1 MLIFMIFFAFLVTV
15 MIITVVVAN
24 SVLRKRDLDQM
35 KALVRGKGVQAGKS
49 ETPLMK
55 DKTSS
60 KREAVARFVLGS
72 SLTERLRSQIEQA
85 GLDWDPARTVYLSLL
100 LALVGFNIFWY
111 MIPRGQVISF
121 IGVFVGGGAPFL
133 YLYQKRKSRLMKFE
147 AQFPDAL
154 EFVSRAM
161 RSGHAFS
168 VSLEMLHKE
177 YAAPL
182 GDEFRRTF
190 DEQNLGLPL
199 EVALERLGT
208 RIPLLDVHFFVSA
221 VLLQKRTGGNLASLL
236 DNLAYLI
243 RERFK
248 LRGRIRA
255 VSAHG
260 RISGLVLSMIPLT
273 VGILMFYSNPSYILF
288 FGNSGFV
295 VGGWRSAQ
303 AGMRQFRDERS
314 RAVSAHPR
322 NRGSLAGG
330 LGGLK
335 AGGRRSPRPS
345 GAP

>member
-1 MLIFMIFFAFLVTV
+1 MIFMIFFAFLVTV

-24 SVLRKRDLDQM
+24 SVLRKRDLDQV

-182 GDEFRRTF
+182 ADEFRRTF

-288 FGNSGFV
+288 FFDDPDGKVMLSVCIILQFLGFV
-295 VGGWRSAQ
+295 SIRKIV
-303 AGMRQFRDERS
+303 
-314 RAVSAHPR
+314 
-322 NRGSLAGG
+322 N
-330 LGGLK
+330 LGI
-335 AGGRRSPRPS
+335 
-345 GAP
+345 

>member
-1 MLIFMIFFAFLVTV
+1 MIVFLIFFVFLVTV

-24 SVLRKRDLDQM
+24 SVLRKRDVDQM
-35 KALVRGKGVQAGKS
+35 KTLVSGRTTPAGVKG

-55 DKTSS
+55 DKAVN
-60 KREAVARFVLGS
+60 KREAVAQFILGS
-72 SLTERLRSQIEQA
+72 NLTEKLRSYIEQA

-100 LALVGFNIFWY
+100 LALLGFNLFWY
-111 MIPRGQVISF
+111 MIPRGQVIAF
-121 IGVFVGGGAPFL
+121 IGVIAGAGAPFL
-133 YLYQKRKSRLMKFE
+133 YLYQKRKARLMKFE

-177 YAAPL
+177 YSAPL
-182 GDEFRRTF
+182 ADEFRRTF

-208 RIPLLDVHFFVSA
+208 RVPLLDVHFFVSA

-273 VGILMFYSNPSYILF
+273 VGVLMFYTNPSYILF
-288 FGNSGFV
+288 FFDDPDGKKLLAICIILQFLGFITIRKIV
-295 VGGWRSAQ
+295 
-303 AGMRQFRDERS
+303 
-314 RAVSAHPR
+314 
-322 NRGSLAGG
+322 N
-330 LGGLK
+330 LGI
-335 AGGRRSPRPS
+335 
-345 GAP
+345 

>member
-1 MLIFMIFFAFLVTV
+1 
-15 MIITVVVAN
+15 
-24 SVLRKRDLDQM
+24 
-35 KALVRGKGVQAGKS
+35 
-49 ETPLMK
+49 MK
-55 DKTSS
+55 DKTVN
-60 KREAVARFVLGS
+60 KRQAVAQFVLGS
-72 SLTERLRSQIEQA
+72 NLTERLRSYIEQA

-100 LALVGFNIFWY
+100 LAVLGFNLFWY
-111 MIPRGQVISF
+111 MIPRGQVIAF
-121 IGVFVGGGAPFL
+121 IGVIAGAGAPFL
-133 YLYQKRKSRLMKFE
+133 YLYQKRKARLMKFE

-177 YAAPL
+177 YSAPL
-182 GDEFRRTF
+182 ADEFRRTF

-208 RIPLLDVHFFVSA
+208 RVPLLDVHFFVSA

-273 VGILMFYSNPSYILF
+273 VGVLMFYTNPSYILF
-288 FGNSGFV
+288 FFDDPDGKKLLAICIIF
-295 VGGWRSAQ
+295 
-303 AGMRQFRDERS
+303 
-314 RAVSAHPR
+314 AVSRVHHD
-322 NRGSLAGG
+322 S
-330 LGGLK
+330 
-335 AGGRRSPRPS
+335 
-345 GAP
+345 

>member
-288 FGNSGFV
+288 FFDDPDGKVMLSVCIILQFLGFISIRKIV
-295 VGGWRSAQ
+295 
-303 AGMRQFRDERS
+303 
-314 RAVSAHPR
+314 
-322 NRGSLAGG
+322 N
-330 LGGLK
+330 LGI
-335 AGGRRSPRPS
+335 
-345 GAP
+345 

>member
-1 MLIFMIFFAFLVTV
+1 MTVFLIFFAFLVAV
-15 MIITVVVAN
+15 MIITVLVAN
-24 SVLRKRDLDQM
+24 SVLRKRDVEQM
-35 KALVRGKGVQAGKS
+35 KTLVSGKVTQMGKKG

-55 DKTSS
+55 QKTES
-60 KREAVARFVLGS
+60 KREAVARFFLGS
-72 SLTERLRSQIEQA
+72 SLTEKLRTYIEQA
-85 GLDWDPARTVYLSLL
+85 GLDWDPARTIYLSLL
-100 LALVGFNIFWY
+100 LGLIGFNVFWY
-111 MIPRGQVISF
+111 MIPRGQAISF
-121 IGVFVGGGAPFL
+121 IGVIAGLGAPSL
-133 YLYQKRKSRLMKFE
+133 YLYRKRSARLMKFE

-177 YAAPL
+177 YSPPL
-182 GDEFRRTF
+182 ADEFKRTF

-273 VGILMFYSNPSYILF
+273 VGVLMFYTNPSYILF
-288 FGNSGFV
+288 FFDDPDGKVMLAVCIILQFLGFV
-295 VGGWRSAQ
+295 TIRKIV
-303 AGMRQFRDERS
+303 
-314 RAVSAHPR
+314 
-322 NRGSLAGG
+322 N
-330 LGGLK
+330 LGV
-335 AGGRRSPRPS
+335 
-345 GAP
+345 

>member
-1 MLIFMIFFAFLVTV
+1 MVFMIFFGFLVTV
-15 MIITVVVAN
+15 MIITVLVAN
-24 SVLRKRDLDQM
+24 SVLRKRDVDQI
-35 KALVRGKGVQAGKS
+35 KTLVSGRVTQMGEKKG

-55 DKTSS
+55 PKTES
-60 KREAVARFVLGS
+60 KREAVARFFLGS
-72 SLTERLRSQIEQA
+72 SLTEKLRNYIEQA

-100 LALVGFNIFWY
+100 LGLIGFNIFWY
-111 MIPRGQVISF
+111 MIPRGQAIAF
-121 IGVFVGGGAPFL
+121 IGVIAGLGAPSL
-133 YLYQKRKSRLMKFE
+133 YLYQKRKARLMKFE

-177 YAAPL
+177 YSAPL

-221 VLLQKRTGGNLASLL
+221 VLLQKRTGGNLANLL

-248 LRGRIRA
+248 LRARIRA

-273 VGILMFYSNPSYILF
+273 VGVLMFYTNPSYILF
-288 FGNSGFV
+288 FFDDPDGKVMLAVCIIFQFLGFV
-295 VGGWRSAQ
+295 TIRKIV
-303 AGMRQFRDERS
+303 
-314 RAVSAHPR
+314 
-322 NRGSLAGG
+322 N
-330 LGGLK
+330 LGV
-335 AGGRRSPRPS
+335 
-345 GAP
+345 

>member
-1 MLIFMIFFAFLVTV
+1 MTVFVIFFVFLVVV
-15 MIITVVVAN
+15 MIITVLVAN
-24 SVLRKRDLDQM
+24 SVLRKRDVDQI
-35 KALVRGKGVQAGKS
+35 KTLVSGRMTPTGKKG

-55 DKTSS
+55 QKTDN
-60 KREAVARFVLGS
+60 KKEAIARFFLGS
-72 SLTERLRSQIEQA
+72 SLVEKLRSHIEQA
-85 GLDWDPARTVYLSLL
+85 GLDWDPARTIYLSLL
-100 LALVGFNIFWY
+100 LGLIGFNVFWY

-121 IGVFVGGGAPFL
+121 IGVIAGLGAPSL
-133 YLYQKRKSRLMKFE
+133 YLYKKRKARLMKFE

-177 YAAPL
+177 YPAPL
-182 GDEFRRTF
+182 ADEFKRVF

-221 VLLQKRTGGNLASLL
+221 VLLQKRTGGNLANLL

-273 VGILMFYSNPSYILF
+273 VGVLMYWTNPSHMLF
-288 FGNSGFV
+288 FFDDPDGKVLLAICVILQFLGFLTIRKIV
-295 VGGWRSAQ
+295 
-303 AGMRQFRDERS
+303 
-314 RAVSAHPR
+314 
-322 NRGSLAGG
+322 N
-330 LGGLK
+330 LGV
-335 AGGRRSPRPS
+335 
-345 GAP
+345 